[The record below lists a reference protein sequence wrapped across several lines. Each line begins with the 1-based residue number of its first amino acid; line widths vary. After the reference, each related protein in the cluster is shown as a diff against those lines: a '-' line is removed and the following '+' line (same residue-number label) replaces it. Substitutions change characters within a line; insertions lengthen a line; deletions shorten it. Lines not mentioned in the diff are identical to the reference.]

1 MQADNFWVG
10 LTLSRLLG
18 DYATLVVRW
27 VPGVLMKNIFY
38 FLMFDLPFY
47 GVLLGV
53 GTVCLVVG
61 MFVNARS

>member
-18 DYATLVVRW
+18 DYAELVVGW
-27 VPGVLMKNIFY
+27 GPETIMKNILY
-38 FLMFDLPFY
+38 FLIFDLPFY

-53 GTVCLVVG
+53 GTVFLVVG
-61 MFVNARS
+61 MFVKVRS

>member
-1 MQADNFWVG
+1 MQADNFWTG

-27 VPGVLMKNIFY
+27 VPGILMKNILD
-38 FLMFDLPFY
+38 FLIFDLPFY

-53 GTVCLVVG
+53 GTVFLVVG
-61 MFVNARS
+61 MFVKIRS